1 MAAWDDILS
10 ERDRRVIEA
19 SGHGAARGLG
29 TRPVVLVVDAQ
40 EHFVGMRG
48 DIFASTAVYPT
59 SVGDDAWAAVAC
71 IQALIARARAL
82 GVPVMYSKSGI
93 KAGEEAF
100 DSFARKRRS
109 ADVTHGVPSLEMPI
123 VPELAP
129 RPREVVIEKR
139 FPSAF
144 FGSPLVSFLHAHGAD
159 TILLAGFTTS
169 GCVRATCVDAMS
181 YNFRVG
187 VVADGCADRLHLAH
201 KASLL
206 DMHLKYG
213 DVIHSPEALEYLER
227 LGRTPAP
234 AP

>member
-1 MAAWDDILS
+1 MSVWDDLLS
-10 ERDRRVIEA
+10 DRDRRVIEA
-19 SGHGAARGLG
+19 SGHGARRGLG
-29 TRPVVLVVDAQ
+29 ARPVVLVVDAQ
-40 EHFVGMRG
+40 AHFVGVRG
-48 DIFASTAVYPT
+48 DVFASTAVYPT
-59 SVGDDAWAAVAC
+59 SVGEEAWAAVAR
-71 IQALIARARAL
+71 IQTLVASARAR
-82 GVPVMYSKSGI
+82 GIPVMYSKSGI
-93 KAGEEAF
+93 KAGEEAY

-109 ADVTHGVPSLEMPI
+109 ADVTGGVPSLEMPI
-123 VPELAP
+123 VAEIAP

-144 FGSPLVSFLHAHGAD
+144 FGSPLASFLHADATD

-187 VVADGCADRLHLAH
+187 VVADGCADRLHVAH

-213 DVIHSPEALEYLER
+213 DVIDTAQALEYLAR
-227 LGRTPAP
+227 FGRTPAV
-234 AP
+234 AT

>member
-1 MAAWDDILS
+1 MSAWDEILTD
-10 ERDRRVIEA
+10 RDRRVIEA
-19 SGHGAARGLG
+19 SGHGARRGLG
-29 TRPVVLVVDAQ
+29 ARPAVLVVDAQ
-40 EHFVGMRG
+40 EHFVGVRG
-48 DIFASTAVYPT
+48 DVFASTAVYPT
-59 SVGDDAWAAVAC
+59 SVGEEAWAAVAR
-71 IQALIARARAL
+71 IQALIACARSR

-93 KAGEEAF
+93 KAGEEAY

-109 ADVTHGVPSLEMPI
+109 ADVTRGVPSLDVPI
-123 VPELAP
+123 VAEIAP

-144 FGSPLVSFLHAHGAD
+144 FGSPLISFLVAAGAD
-159 TILLAGFTTS
+159 TLLLAGFTTS

-181 YNFRVG
+181 YNLRVG

-213 DVIHSPEALEYLER
+213 DVIDTDEALAYLTR
-227 LGRTPAP
+227 LGRTPA
-234 AP
+234 AAT